1 VVKDTGETLRA
12 GAGKPVNT
20 PEPVSV
26 AEDAFGLPASIK
38 LAQRLAVKAVED
50 RWRIDDE
57 WWRREPVSRVY
68 YAVLLSSG
76 QRTVIYKDLTAGG
89 WYRQTY

>member
-1 VVKDTGETLRA
+1 MVKDTGETLRA

-20 PEPVSV
+20 PEPADV
-26 AEDAFGLPASIK
+26 AEDAAGLPVSVR
-38 LAQRLAVKAVED
+38 LTQRQKVAAIED

-57 WWRREPVSRVY
+57 WWRRDQVSRVY
-68 YAVLLSSG
+68 YALLLASG
-76 QRTVIYKDLTAGG
+76 RRIVIYQDLIAGG

>member
-1 VVKDTGETLRA
+1 MVKDTGETLRA

-20 PEPVSV
+20 PEPVEV
-26 AEDAFGLPASIK
+26 VENALGLPVAVK
-38 LAQRLAVKAVED
+38 LAQRQKVTAIED

-57 WWRREPVSRVY
+57 WWRRDQVSRAY
-68 YAVLLSSG
+68 YAVMLKSG
-76 QRTVIYKDLTAGG
+76 QRTVIYKDLAAGG

>member
-1 VVKDTGETLRA
+1 MVKDTGETLRA

-20 PEPVSV
+20 PEPVEV
-26 AEDAFGLPASIK
+26 DEDTSGLPATVK
-38 LAQRLAVKAVED
+38 LTQRLTVTAVED

-57 WWRREPVSRVY
+57 WWRRESLSRAY

-76 QRTVIYKDLTAGG
+76 QRTVIYKDLAAGG